1 MDGRL
6 ANGESLKSIARLHG
20 VQPNQLRDW
29 RRNRAKLSSTL
40 VKKRSSSGGR
50 VGILKPQDK
59 FDKFYSWCIKNH
71 AGRKLERPIIPHKYL
86 HADAKDII
94 ENTDDDTY
102 FSLCLI
108 KYDFEFLQKHGDPND
123 ANDAN
128 DDKTHFAGAAN
139 LDEDDDDNAE
149 GFPNSED
156 GVFDTATTKKEA
168 DENDKHEQDDDSINT
183 IVDPDDDDDSETI
196 VDPNDE
202 YFQKYKYYN

>member
-1 MDGRL
+1 MKTRYD
-6 ANGESLKSIARLHG
+6 
-20 VQPNQLRDW
+20 PP
-29 RRNRAKLSSTL
+29 RNAAEQNCNCS
-40 VKKRSSSGGR
+40 
-50 VGILKPQDK
+50 QDK

-202 YFQKYKYYN
+202 YFQKYKYYM